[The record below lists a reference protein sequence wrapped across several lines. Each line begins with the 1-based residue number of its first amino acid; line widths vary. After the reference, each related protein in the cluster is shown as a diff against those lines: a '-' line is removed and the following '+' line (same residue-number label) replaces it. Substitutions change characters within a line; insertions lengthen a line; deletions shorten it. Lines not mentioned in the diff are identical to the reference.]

1 MASKPLPHTRN
12 GAMDAIKTWL
22 TILVIFHHT
31 AITYGSQGGW
41 FYKEVLPS
49 KSISSL
55 LLVYFCTINQAYFM
69 GFFFLMAG
77 YFTLPSLLQK
87 STSSFI
93 RDRLIRLWL
102 PLLFFGFVL
111 GPLTIAI
118 AQTAKDKDFFD
129 SLIWLWKHRVFEVG
143 PLWFARAVLIFS
155 AIALILHKLAPLPRF
170 SFQHF
175 PSNRSL
181 AISAVACGLIA
192 FAVRHLYPV
201 GAELWSLQLGYFPM
215 YVVLFAVGCLAAQEK
230 WLERITPE
238 VATRWRCIALWALPT
253 LIPLGFLS
261 KTFPLFQGSPL
272 GGWNIPALMYAM
284 WEPFIAWGA
293 ILWLLCYAHRRHAIQ
308 SPFAASLAR
317 RSFCVFV
324 IHPVVVVSASIAW
337 RTVQAPA
344 LLKFLVTGSIS
355 AVICFVLAG
364 WILKLP
370 WIRRV
375 L

>member
-1 MASKPLPHTRN
+1 MSKPLQHMRN
-12 GAMDAIKTWL
+12 GALDAIKTWL

-49 KSISSL
+49 KALSSL

-77 YFTLPSLLQK
+77 YFTLPSLLK
-87 STSSFI
+87 KGTTAFI

-111 GPLTIAI
+111 GPITIAI
-118 AQTAKDKDFFD
+118 AATAKDKP
-129 SLIWLWKHRVFEVG
+129 LIDVLLWLWQRGWYEPG
-143 PLWFARAVLIFS
+143 PLWFAQALLVFS
-155 AIALILHKLAPLPRF
+155 ALALVAHRLIDLLRF
-170 SFQHF
+170 SLQSI

-181 AISAVACGLIA
+181 ALWAVACGLIA
-192 FAVRHLYPV
+192 FLIRLIFPV
-201 GAELWSLQLGYFPM
+201 GAEFWHLQLGYFPM
-215 YVVLFAVGCLAAQEK
+215 YVLLFSAGCLAAQHN
-230 WLERITPE
+230 WLERITE
-238 VATRWRCIALWALPT
+238 QTATTWRRVALWTLPT
-253 LIPLGFLS
+253 IIPLGFLS
-261 KTFPLFQGSPL
+261 KAFPIFQGSPL

-284 WEPFIAWGA
+284 WEPFVAWCA
-293 ILWLLCYAHRRHAIQ
+293 ILWLLYYAHKRHSIQ
-308 SPFAASLAR
+308 SPFSASLAR
-317 RSFCVFV
+317 RTFCVFV
-324 IHPVVVVSASIAW
+324 IHPVVVVGVSVAW

-344 LLKFLVTGSIS
+344 LLKFLVTGSLS
-355 AVICFVLAG
+355 TVICFVLAG

-370 WIRRV
+370 WMNRV